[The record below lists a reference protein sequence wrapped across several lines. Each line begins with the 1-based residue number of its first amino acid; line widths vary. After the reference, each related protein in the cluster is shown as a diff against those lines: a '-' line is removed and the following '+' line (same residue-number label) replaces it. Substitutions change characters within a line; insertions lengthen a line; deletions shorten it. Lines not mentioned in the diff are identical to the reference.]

1 MTKTQESSYWNLVI
15 DYYLEF
21 GIWILEFNWYEHL
34 PLSR

>member
-15 DYYLEF
+15 DYLEF